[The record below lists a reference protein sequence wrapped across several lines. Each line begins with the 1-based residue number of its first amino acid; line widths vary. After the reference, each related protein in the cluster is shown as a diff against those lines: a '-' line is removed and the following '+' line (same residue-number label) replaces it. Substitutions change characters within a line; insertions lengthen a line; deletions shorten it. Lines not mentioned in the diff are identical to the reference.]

1 MELKELLKQSR
12 SYRLYDH
19 QALISQNL
27 INEWIEATRYAPSAR
42 NLQALKFATSILPS
56 TSDPIFHQ
64 IKWAG
69 YLADF
74 SPTLSQSAT
83 AYIAILIDRNLT
95 QSIPSV
101 DIGICAQTI
110 LLSATNSGY
119 GGCIIEAFHHRNI
132 NKILNL
138 PKNLEVTHIIALGK
152 PLEESH
158 IESVQNNDIKYYR
171 SSPTKHHVPKRSLSE
186 ICIPLNGKD

>member
-1 MELKELLKQSR
+1 MELKELLKRSR

-19 QALISQNL
+19 QAFISQDL
-27 INEWIEATRYAPSAR
+27 INEWIEATRYTPSAR
-42 NLQALKFATSILPS
+42 NLQALKFATSILP
-56 TSDPIFHQ
+56 TTNDPIFHQ

-69 YLADF
+69 YLPDF

-83 AYIAILIDRNLT
+83 AYIAILIDRDLT
-95 QSIPSV
+95 QSIPSI

-119 GGCIIEAFHHRNI
+119 GGCIIEAFHHRKVNE
-132 NKILNL
+132 ILNL
-138 PKNLEVTHIIALGK
+138 PKNLEVSHLIALGK
-152 PLEESH
+152 PLEESQ
-158 IESVQNNDIKYYR
+158 IEAVHNNDIKYYR

-186 ICIPLNGKD
+186 ICIPLNSKD